1 MIDLR
6 LSGMAVMDSL
16 TLEDLSLNIMVEN
29 DSMAISLDTPGVL
42 PNSLDVL
49 GQNITEDID
58 SIARLPLRPL
68 GCSISLSGLA
78 FSGARLRL
86 SGRIL
91 TENYG
96 DARFHLFGRKWIESL
111 SCR

>member
-1 MIDLR
+1 
-6 LSGMAVMDSL
+6 MDSL

-58 SIARLPLRPL
+58 SIARLPLRLL
-68 GCSISLSGLA
+68 GFMSMNDLDPAIVLLTPVVTKSIV
-78 FSGARLRL
+78 R
-86 SGRIL
+86 
-91 TENYG
+91 
-96 DARFHLFGRKWIESL
+96 
-111 SCR
+111 